1 MIENWM
7 NEQAKRIKS
16 IYQLRILT
24 LIFLIV
30 FSVVAWIV
38 LLYVD
43 IAYRGWFTS
52 TIFLFLSICAIHLY
66 HLINQRNHRINRL
79 ENFIL
84 KMSNHYESP
93 QSFYQEVLE
102 PILILDTDNNCWL
115 MITKT
120 MLFYFCKHDTI
131 IPMEQIHRIV
141 YHQKKDVHLYTLYN
155 QKKRKLKTIQITIE
169 NSHRQM
175 SKIMKLINSEN
186 S

>member
-52 TIFLFLSICAIHLY
+52 TIF
-66 HLINQRNHRINRL
+66 
-79 ENFIL
+79 
-84 KMSNHYESP
+84 
-93 QSFYQEVLE
+93 
-102 PILILDTDNNCWL
+102 
-115 MITKT
+115 
-120 MLFYFCKHDTI
+120 FYFYLFVLFIYTI
-131 IPMEQIHRIV
+131 
-141 YHQKKDVHLYTLYN
+141 
-155 QKKRKLKTIQITIE
+155 
-169 NSHRQM
+169 
-175 SKIMKLINSEN
+175 
-186 S
+186 